1 MKKAIQPFWA
11 VMWGMIIVIFS
22 SCSVFITSLV
32 LFMVTQYGG
41 EWLIVRE
48 LLLVNIMQQYLMPI
62 EKQGAFLCFQFWSC
76 SVWGIMQLSNG

>member
-1 MKKAIQPFWA
+1 MNIIWFVIMKKAIQSFRA

-22 SCSVFITSLV
+22 SCSVFINSLV

-48 LLLVNIMQQYLMPI
+48 LLLVNIMQQYLMPDRKTRSI
-62 EKQGAFLCFQFWSC
+62 FVF
-76 SVWGIMQLSNG
+76 SVLEL